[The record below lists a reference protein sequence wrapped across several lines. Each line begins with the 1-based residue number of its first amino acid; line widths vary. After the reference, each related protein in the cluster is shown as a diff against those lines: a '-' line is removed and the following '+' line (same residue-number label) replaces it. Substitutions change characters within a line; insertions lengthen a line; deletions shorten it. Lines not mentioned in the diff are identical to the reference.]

1 MKNLNVKISIA
12 LLIIFSFCGCKED
25 AEPCVPLVI
34 TEIKVVE
41 VPIKCKV
48 TQVKCK
54 EFKTRLDKLTE
65 LIRCNYVLK
74 QANKEC
80 E

>member
-1 MKNLNVKISIA
+1 MRILTIFLIA
-12 LLIIFSFCGCKED
+12 LTLTGCEKECK
-25 AEPCVPLVI
+25 PPLPIVVI
-34 TEIKVVE
+34 ETKYVDIPV
-41 VPIKCKV
+41 KCKV

-54 EFKTRLDKLTE
+54 EAKGRVAILTE